1 MAPQE
6 MRRHVLMNL
15 LETEESYVAK
25 LTSMKTQFY
34 NTLKEPENSNIIEPD
49 MLDEIFYKVPENS

>member
-1 MAPQE
+1 